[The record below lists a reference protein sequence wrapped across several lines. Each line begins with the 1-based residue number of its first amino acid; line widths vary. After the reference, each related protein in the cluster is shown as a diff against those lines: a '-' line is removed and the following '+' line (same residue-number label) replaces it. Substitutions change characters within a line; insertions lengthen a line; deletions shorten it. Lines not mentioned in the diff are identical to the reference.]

1 MYICEFKATCLRFM
15 APGDRRLIVES
26 PEIYESSKMQS
37 YIAQEIAR
45 PCKQWIHDVLSS
57 KREVERV
64 KLRTDHFVLLPDVDS
79 INKRVC
85 SRLTIERPAQ
95 CDRILMPSNTSPY
108 PPWPTPSRW
117 KMRRSPS
124 AFHWLAVASDVKLRT
139 LRDLRG
145 SHVPMLRELY
155 NQACKKIQDETGIE
169 QSQIMAYIHY
179 PPSVYQLHV
188 HFKHPVSQHVLHDT
202 FRIHSVTS
210 IINNLEIDSEYY
222 SKSLLQ
228 VPVYPNTE
236 LYTALGLETEE
247 AGVVE
252 IQTQTRKKQQQQ
264 IAEITCSPSISPAK
278 SPGSTRSTSESPREK
293 DIHLVTS
300 STPV

>member
-1 MYICEFKATCLRFM
+1 
-15 APGDRRLIVES
+15 
-26 PEIYESSKMQS
+26 
-37 YIAQEIAR
+37 
-45 PCKQWIHDVLSS
+45 
-57 KREVERV
+57 
-64 KLRTDHFVLLPDVDS
+64 
-79 INKRVC
+79 
-85 SRLTIERPAQ
+85 
-95 CDRILMPSNTSPY
+95 
-108 PPWPTPSRW
+108 
-117 KMRRSPS
+117 
-124 AFHWLAVASDVKLRT
+124 
-139 LRDLRG
+139 
-145 SHVPMLRELY
+145 MLRELY

-247 AGVVE
+247 AGIVE

-264 IAEITCSPSISPAK
+264 IAEITCSLSISPAK